1 MKPRHL
7 CIAATLLPL
16 LLAPAKAQEAADFY
30 RGKQMR
36 AIVSTVVGGD
46 YDTWMR
52 LITRHWSKYIPG
64 HPSILVQNMPGAGGI
79 VAANAFYHTAPR
91 DGSSIAM
98 IGRNLAYQALMKEDG
113 IRFDPLKFN
122 WIGSPE
128 VSNRICVAMES
139 ARVKKAA
146 DLFETELLMGG
157 AGAGTAVST
166 TPRLVSALT
175 GMKLKLVEG
184 YGSASAVQLAMERGE
199 VDGVCQTVGALRSWR
214 PGWLESGKMR
224 VLFNMERTP
233 IAEFKAP
240 SIMDFAPTPE
250 QKQLLMLFSSSVE
263 LGRPIVAPPETPAA
277 RVAVLRQSFEQVMA
291 DPDLRH
297 EADKMK
303 IDLSLVKGEELKSLV
318 EDLMATPPD
327 ILRKA
332 QALAQL

>member
-1 MKPRHL
+1 MKARHL
-7 CIAATLLPL
+7 C
-16 LLAPAKAQEAADFY
+16 LAMALWSVSLAGAKAQEAADFY
-30 RGKQMR
+30 RGKQIR

-64 HPSILVQNMPGAGGI
+64 HPSMLVQNMPGAGGI
-79 VAANAFYHTAPR
+79 VAANSFYHTAPR

-113 IRFDPLKFN
+113 IRFDPMKFN

-128 VSNRICVAMES
+128 VSNRICVVMDAS
-139 ARVKKAA
+139 RVKTAA
-146 DLFETELLMGG
+146 DLYETELLMGG

-166 TPRLVSALT
+166 TPRLVAALT
-175 GMKLKLVEG
+175 GMKMKLVEG

-224 VLFNMERTP
+224 VLFNMERNP
-233 IAEFKAP
+233 IAEFKVP
-240 SIMDFAPTPE
+240 SILDFAPTPE
-250 QKQLLMLFSSSVE
+250 QKQLLLLFSSSVE
-263 LGRPIVAPPETPAA
+263 LGRPIVAPPETPAD
-277 RVAVLRQSFEQVMA
+277 RVAVLRQSFAQVMA
-291 DPDLRH
+291 DPAMRDD
-297 EADKMK
+297 ADRMK
-303 IDLSLVKGEELKSLV
+303 IDLSLVKGEELKRLV

-332 QALAQL
+332 QALSQL